1 MSVTQGRHGQG
12 KCAASRL
19 DFDAI
24 QQQLRHSVRDRGG
37 KQTFDSQLDLLEFVC
52 VDQETIIVY
61 DPRKLKETGRGTAAD
76 RPSLPAL
83 APYSKSYPDGTTF
96 SHREL

>member
-1 MSVTQGRHGQG
+1 
-12 KCAASRL
+12 
-19 DFDAI
+19 
-24 QQQLRHSVRDRGG
+24 
-37 KQTFDSQLDLLEFVC
+37 
-52 VDQETIIVY
+52 VY